1 MTTLVLVLKKIESE
15 DKTSFYNLYS
25 RSKAEIIVN
34 ESDIENV
41 FESIYSTVTSN
52 VQKSL
57 GKVQARLWIQSFIIL
72 LVFQSIIF

>member
-15 DKTSFYNLYS
+15 DKTSFYNFYS